1 MLTISRSLARQLR
14 AVLRRMNRGN
24 GRLEPASVLLT
35 AGRDGL
41 SVSLCSWDH
50 AAVYHQAG
58 SVPADEIAIPLAALD
73 DFAGKSDEP
82 VILEAVSPGK
92 VQARWNDANVPQIV
106 AYECSD
112 GNRKPAVPEAPTQW
126 TNNGPELL
134 RALRDAIETSGEL
147 TARPGLNCV
156 QLTGSNGRI
165 AATNG
170 KQLLVQEGYRFPW
183 SEALLVP
190 RSPAVLAKEV
200 PLDASVE
207 VGRTKTH
214 VALRLGNWTFYL
226 RIDADS
232 RFPNIDA
239 VIPRSSQIAS
249 RCKIAPEDAGFL
261 LRTLPRLPG
270 QDDEHAPVT
279 IDLHDGVVIRAKAAE
294 QGRVTEVV
302 LQRSMASGKA
312 IRFCTD
318 RELLA
323 RALNLGFNEI
333 QIVDAA
339 TPILCEDGH
348 RRYVWM
354 ALERDAISPTAD
366 AVRIVSDSTA
376 VGEPAP
382 NKPRLARHSRQ
393 RSALNGTTS
402 HVGIQKSSAEMLPAP
417 FPNANQE
424 ASTVAQATQVRSRI
438 SGADNGLQSLIDE
451 AEALKSVLRDAY
463 TRTHHILA
471 TARRQRK
478 QANAVQAAMASL
490 RQLDRA
496 SA

>member
-1 MLTISRSLARQLR
+1 
-14 AVLRRMNRGN
+14 
-24 GRLEPASVLLT
+24 
-35 AGRDGL
+35 
-41 SVSLCSWDH
+41 
-50 AAVYHQAG
+50 VYHQPG
-58 SVPADEIAIPLAALD
+58 SVPADEFAIPLTALD
-73 DFAGKSDEP
+73 DFAGKGDEP
-82 VILEAVSPGK
+82 VTLEAVGAGK
-92 VQARWNDANVPQIV
+92 VQARWQDANVPQIV
-106 AYECSD
+106 AYECGD
-112 GNRKPAVPEAPTQW
+112 GNRKPPMPEPPTQW
-126 TNNGPELL
+126 ANNGPELL
-134 RALRDAIETSGEL
+134 RALRDAIETAGES
-147 TARPGLNCV
+147 TARPGLSCV

-170 KQLLVQEGYRFPW
+170 KQLLVQEGFRFPW

-190 RSPAVLAKEV
+190 RLPALLGKELPADV
-200 PLDASVE
+200 SVE
-207 VGRTKTH
+207 IAKTKTH
-214 VALRLGNWTFYL
+214 VALRIGRWTFYL

-232 RFPNIDA
+232 HFPNIDA
-239 VIPRSSQIAS
+239 VIPRSSKIAS
-249 RCKIAPEDAGFL
+249 RCTIAPEDSAFL
-261 LRTLPRLPG
+261 LRTLSRLPG
-270 QDDEHAPVT
+270 HAEEHAPVT
-279 IDLHDGVVIRAKAAE
+279 IDLHESVIIRAKAAE
-294 QGRVTEVV
+294 QDRATEVV

-339 TPILCEDGH
+339 TPVLCEDGH

-354 ALERDAISPTAD
+354 ALERDSISPTAD

-376 VGEPAP
+376 FGEHAP

-393 RSALNGTTS
+393 RSALNGSTS
-402 HVGIQKSSAEMLPAP
+402 HAGIQKSSAGTLPAP
-417 FPNANQE
+417 FPNPSQE
-424 ASTVAQATQVRSRI
+424 ASAVVQDTQVRSRS

-451 AEALKSVLRDAY
+451 AEALKNVLRDAY

-478 QANAVQAAMASL
+478 QANAVQTAMASL
-490 RQLDRA
+490 RQLDRT